1 MVQVRQILYFQKI
14 AELKSMNK
22 AADAL
27 YITQSSLS
35 HSIKNLEEELGVTLF
50 ERTNKGVILTPAG
63 VKFNQYC
70 GNIIE
75 QLDILSRMFSE
86 KQVEKLS
93 VSIYPMLC
101 DGQLA
106 AAAYREFR
114 DISPSYSLSLTEERL
129 GGVIERVAKSE
140 SELGIIQYNQR
151 QRQEVQKVL
160 RQQKLDYTELSRGT
174 WMAFVGKGSPLFE
187 HSGTSVSELL
197 AYPVVRSRDDYYSS
211 LTSYLEIDGIPL
223 QQFQR
228 SIFVNDNVTK
238 LQLLQQTD
246 AFTFLSSWNCAAA
259 EELGLHALPIENCGV
274 DVSLGWIKRRQET
287 LTAPAERFIELVIQT
302 IQS

>member
-35 HSIKNLEEELGVTLF
+35 HSIKNLEQELGVTLL
-50 ERTNKGVILTPAG
+50 ERTNKGVILTPEGA
-63 VKFNQYC
+63 KFNQYC
-70 GNIIE
+70 GSILE
-75 QLDILSRMFSE
+75 QLDILSHMFSE

-101 DGQLA
+101 DGQLT
-106 AAAYREFR
+106 AAAYRELYAG
-114 DISPSYSLSLTEERL
+114 SSSYSLSLTEERL
-129 GGVIERVAKSE
+129 GRVIERVAKSE
-140 SELGIIQYNQR
+140 SELGVIQYNQR

-160 RQQKLDYTELSRGT
+160 RQQRLDYTELARGT
-174 WMAFVGKGSPLFE
+174 WMAFVGRGSPLYE
-187 HSGTSVSELL
+187 RSRTSAAELL
-197 AYPVVRSRDDYYSS
+197 GYPVVRSRDDYYSS
-211 LTSYLEIDGIPL
+211 LTSYLEIDGVPL
-223 QQFQR
+223 QQFKR
-228 SIFVNDNVTK
+228 CIFVNDSVAK

-246 AFTFLSSWNCAAA
+246 AFTFLSSWNRSAA
-259 EELGLHALPIENCGV
+259 EELGLRALAIDNCGV
-274 DVSLGWIKRRQET
+274 DVSLGWIKRHQET
-287 LTAPAERFIELVIQT
+287 LTAPAARFIELVIQT